1 MKSQRLLLACLPCLI
16 VWMGCSSEK
25 SVEVGPLQPIE
36 SRSFYMG
43 FTPFPSDITIDA
55 VVAAQ
60 QFAVQ
65 HGDLISHH
73 LEQGVPWTE
82 ALSNQPYHEKLI
94 NEWNSRVEYSK
105 GKKIFLSLNAL
116 NDGRNGLAMY
126 RGEKDNM
133 PLPEAFV
140 GKALNDPDVKT
151 AYLNFCRRA
160 IETFKPD
167 YFAIGIEVNELIHNA
182 PDQWPAYK
190 ELYLFI
196 YQELKAAYPDLPL
209 MATVSLHNLT
219 NKGWKDLE
227 FQQKEIKELLESI
240 DILGISFYPFMAGY
254 NERPVEQLQW
264 LREFTDKPIAISET
278 GYLAETLTLDSY
290 NLKIP
295 GSQAKQLAYI
305 ETLLDAAQNDDY
317 LFVVQFLTRDYDAL
331 WNSIQSFAP
340 EAFKV
345 WRDTGMEDERGVPR
359 PALQVWDHYHN
370 APYKRTHTDTE

>member
-1 MKSQRLLLACLPCLI
+1 MKIKQIIWFCLSLCLI
-16 VWMGCSSEK
+16 FQGCSSEAP
-25 SVEVGPLQPIE
+25 VEVGPLEPIE

-43 FTPFPSDITIDA
+43 FTPFPSAITIDA

-82 ALSNQPYHEKLI
+82 ALNGEPFHENLLK
-94 NEWNSRVEYSK
+94 EWNSRLEYSK
-105 GKKIFLSLNAL
+105 GKKIFLSLNAIT
-116 NDGRNGLAMY
+116 DGRNSIALY
-126 RGEKDNM
+126 RGEKENM
-133 PLPEAFV
+133 PLPEAFA

-160 IETFKPD
+160 IAAFKPD
-167 YFAIGIEVNELIHNA
+167 YFAIGIEVNELLHNA
-182 PDQWPAYK
+182 PDQWSAYK
-190 ELYLFI
+190 ELYKFV
-196 YQELKAAYPDLPL
+196 YQELKSEHPDLPL

-227 FQQKEIKELLESI
+227 YQQKEIKELLQYI
-240 DILGISFYPFMAGY
+240 DVLGISFYPYMAGY
-254 NERPVEQLQW
+254 GERPTEQLQW

-278 GYLAETLTLDSY
+278 GFIAETLKLDSY

-305 ETLLDAAQNDDY
+305 ETLLDAAQKDDY

-331 WNSIQSFAP
+331 WKSIKSFAP

-345 WRDTGMEDERGVPR
+345 WRDTGMEDENGIPR
-359 PALQVWDHYHN
+359 PALQVWDHYYN
-370 APYKRTHTDTE
+370 APYKGPK

>member
-1 MKSQRLLLACLPCLI
+1 MKIHHGLTFAACLISAAL
-16 VWMGCSSEK
+16 WMGCANEAPADDT
-25 SVEVGPLQPIE
+25 PLEPVA
-36 SRSFYMG
+36 SRPFYMG
-43 FTPFPSDITIDA
+43 FTPFPSDIRLKA

-60 QFAVQ
+60 RFAVQ

-82 ALSNQPYHEKLI
+82 ALSDSAFHENLI

-126 RGEKDNM
+126 RGEKDNL
-133 PLPEAFV
+133 PLPEAFAA
-140 GKALNDPDVKT
+140 KALNDSDVKT

-190 ELYLFI
+190 ELYRFI
-196 YQELKAAYPDLPL
+196 YQELKAAYPELPL

-219 NKGWKDLE
+219 NQGWKDLE
-227 FQQKEIKELLESI
+227 FQQQEVKGLLEFI
-240 DILGISFYPFMAGY
+240 DVLGISFYPFMAGY
-254 NERPVEQLQW
+254 DERPLEQLQW

-278 GYLAETLTLDSY
+278 GYLAETLALDSY
-290 NLKIP
+290 NLKIT
-295 GSQAKQLAYI
+295 GSPAKQRAYI
-305 ETLLDAAQNDDY
+305 ETILQTAQQDEY

-331 WNSIQSFAP
+331 WEAIQSFAP

-345 WRDTGMEDERGVPR
+345 WRDTGMEDERGTPR
-359 PALQVWDHYHN
+359 PALSVWDHYYN
-370 APYKRTHTDTE
+370 APYQRNDE